1 MWTLKPYQW
10 ALHTPYYITIT
21 GLSCTQHGNLT
32 HAWFCNIM
40 LWSFGKL
47 CFTKLFRFSKY
58 LCILC
63 TARTTKSHLL
73 ISPPISSKKVFKYW
87 EVGNLWEQIQFFQ
100 NSNTCLKAQILLL
113 ASIQLVVV
121 FEVTDSLWSCETS
134 SKHHSIWINI
144 VSVAVI
150 LLSKKVI
157 PWKKGASLIPFDMR
171 QSAEYFSFLPY

>member
-1 MWTLKPYQW
+1 MAFLPMHDFVISCFGH
-10 ALHTPYYITIT
+10 LENSVS
-21 GLSCTQHGNLT
+21 LSYSDFPNVYAFYG
-32 HAWFCNIM
+32 
-40 LWSFGKL
+40 
-47 CFTKLFRFSKY
+47 
-58 LCILC
+58 

-73 ISPPISSKKVFKYW
+73 ISPLISSKKVFKYW

-100 NSNTCLKAQILLL
+100 NSNTCLKARILLL

-121 FEVTDSLWSCETS
+121 FEVTGSLWSCELS

-157 PWKKGASLIPFDMR
+157 PWKKKKELV
-171 QSAEYFSFLPY
+171 